1 MMRKIERNLSATLC
15 TKRSERK
22 LSIVPWNSEQ
32 TQVLSQGSF
41 DAFER

>member
-15 TKRSERK
+15 TKRSIEKAFDCSLEFR
-22 LSIVPWNSEQ
+22 
-32 TQVLSQGSF
+32 TDQVLSQGSF